1 MCAMMIKWLDTRESE
16 AFGKELAVFIMKDL
30 SGSVQKRDAK
40 FTEKAEK
47 VLVKAARKI
56 DEFRKREPLNFYK
69 RSKVANAF
77 MWSLKDAGCPP
88 DYTNELTR
96 WLTVYL

>member
-1 MCAMMIKWLDTRESE
+1 MMIKWLDTRESV
-16 AFGKELAVFIMKDL
+16 AFGKELAAFIMKDL
-30 SGSVQKRDAK
+30 SGSLPKRDAK

-56 DEFRKREPLNFYK
+56 DEFRKRENLNFYK

-77 MWSLKDAGCPP
+77 MWALKDAGCPR

>member
-1 MCAMMIKWLDTRESE
+1 MILKWFDATRCE
-16 AFGKELAVFIMKDL
+16 AFGKELAAFILKDL
-30 SGSVQKRDAK
+30 SGSMQKRDAK
-40 FTEKAEK
+40 FTAKAEK

-56 DEFRKREPLNFYK
+56 DEFRKSESLNVYK

-77 MWSLKDAGCPP
+77 LWTLKDAGCPP
-88 DYTNELTR
+88 DYTSELTR